1 MKSFSRFFAL
11 AAVPVLAI
19 AAYATE
25 AQAQVVYYPPS
36 AYIAAYSP
44 YYYNGYAH
52 YLYRNNWY
60 YRDHGAWRGYAHEP
74 GELRG
79 QRGGWG
85 AHRWGGGGFHGGRR

>member
-1 MKSFSRFFAL
+1 MNTISKLLLCAMAP
-11 AAVPVLAI
+11 AAVI
-19 AAYATE
+19 TAYVPTAE
-25 AQAQVVYYPPS
+25 AQVVYYPPS

-85 AHRWGGGGFHGGRR
+85 GHRGGGWGHGGRR